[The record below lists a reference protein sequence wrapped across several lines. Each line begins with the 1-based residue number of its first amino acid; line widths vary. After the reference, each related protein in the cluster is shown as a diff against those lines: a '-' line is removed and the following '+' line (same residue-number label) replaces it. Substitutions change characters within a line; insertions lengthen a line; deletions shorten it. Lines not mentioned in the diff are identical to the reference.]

1 MGVCEPTVY
10 VGGSM
15 KVGKFLIDGVNFC
28 APFVE
33 SGLLGGRFAGVGCG
47 HWGDVNWIADLHYL
61 YRCLSQSNFFTSLYR
76 VGA

>member
-1 MGVCEPTVY
+1 MLTIGGGKEGGVCEPTVY

-47 HWGDVNWIADLHYL
+47 HWRGGSI
-61 YRCLSQSNFFTSLYR
+61 
-76 VGA
+76 G